1 MGVTWRIRGR
11 TITITRPFVLGILN
25 VTPDSFS
32 NGGLFATREA
42 AVAHAER
49 MVEEGADGID
59 IGGESTRP
67 SAQEVSAA
75 EEIRRVVP
83 VVAGVRARYVDLP
96 ISVDTSKSEVAWA
109 ALDSGADIINDVSAF
124 RLDRRMGDIVAEHLA
139 GVILMH
145 SRGGVAEMGTYRFA
159 DYGDDVVGEIMR
171 ELSVAITSARSNG
184 IASDAIVVDPGI
196 GFAKR
201 SEDSLRVLAG
211 LPRIAGLGF
220 PLMVGVSRKRFVG
233 HLSGVDKPADR
244 VAGTVGANVV
254 ALLRGAQLF
263 RVHDVAP
270 NRQALDVAWA
280 IVDAGRP
287 PVELSASPD
296 SHPRAGRGHP
306 PIPDSR

>member
-1 MGVTWRIRGR
+1 MDVTWRIRGR

-67 SAQEVSAA
+67 RAYEVSAA

-96 ISVDTSKSEVAWA
+96 ISVDTSKSEVARA

-124 RLDRRMGDIVAEHLA
+124 RLDRRMGDSVAEHVA

-145 SRGGVAEMGTYRFA
+145 SRGGVAEMGTYQFA
-159 DYGDDVVGEIMR
+159 EYGHDVVDEVVS
-171 ELSVAITSARSNG
+171 ELSAAITSAKATG
-184 IASDAIVVDPGI
+184 VASDAIVVDPGI

-211 LPRIAGLGF
+211 LPRITALGF
-220 PLMVGVSRKRFVG
+220 PVMVGVSRKRFVG
-233 HLSGVDKPADR
+233 ELSRVDKPADR
-244 VAGTVGANVV
+244 VAGTVGANVT
-254 ALLRGAQLF
+254 ALLRGARLF

-280 IVDAGRP
+280 IEDAGRP
-287 PVELSASPD
+287 PVELSVPPD
-296 SHPRAGRGHP
+296 SHLPGFPGRP